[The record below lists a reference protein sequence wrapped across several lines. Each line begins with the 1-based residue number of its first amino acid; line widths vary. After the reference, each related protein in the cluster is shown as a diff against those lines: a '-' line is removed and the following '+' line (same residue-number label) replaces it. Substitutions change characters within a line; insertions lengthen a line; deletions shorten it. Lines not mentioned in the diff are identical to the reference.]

1 MPRLR
6 KTKSNRAVKTR
17 RPRKGKVSSG
27 GHIPRSLAS
36 VPQHAKVIETIVIG
50 DVESN
55 QMFGCNFSLQQFSR
69 ARLLSLGYQRVKAVK
84 CTWTYEPLFNTFQ
97 DQAGNSALSVPFMYQ
112 RMNRGQD
119 SILPASLGDL
129 QAMGAQP
136 RKFTNTVRISYK
148 PNWVS
153 PGLIGYNTLLTQ
165 TVNGGQVQMVQGVT
179 CYGLKQE
186 YGYLENSPYLQTQD
200 PAGTVIVPVGL
211 PRRNPGT
218 LIPDLASTALN
229 AGAVAPNVQS
239 MLCLYNGHDVY
250 FDQAQS
256 GGEPNKITRVTL
268 TVEWSF
274 RDPKWWDKITQT
286 NQVQNPPP
294 SRTDEPL

>member
-1 MPRLR
+1 M
-6 KTKSNRAVKTR
+6 
-17 RPRKGKVSSG
+17 
-27 GHIPRSLAS
+27 
-36 VPQHAKVIETIVIG
+36 ETIVIG
-50 DVESN
+50 DLFSN
-55 QMFGCNFSLQQFSR
+55 QIAAYTFTLQQFSR

-97 DQAGNSALSVPFMYQ
+97 DQLGNSALSVPFMYS

-119 SILPASLGDL
+119 ALVPGSLGDL

-153 PGLIGYNTLLTQ
+153 PGLIGYNTALTQ
-165 TVNGGQVQMVQGVT
+165 TVNGGQQKLLNGIT

-186 YGYLENSPYLQTQD
+186 YGYLENSPYNQTQD
-200 PAGTVIVPVGL
+200 PGGSVIIPVGL

-218 LIPDLASTALN
+218 LVPILPSTAFN
-229 AGAVAPNVQS
+229 AGVTAPNVQS
-239 MLCLYNGHDVY
+239 MLCIYNGHDVY

-256 GGEPNKITRVTL
+256 GDAQNTVTRVTL
-268 TVEWSF
+268 TVEWHF
-274 RDPKWWDKITQT
+274 KDPKWWDQIIQT
-286 NQVQNPPP
+286 NTNFNPPP
-294 SRTDEPL
+294 AREDGV

>member
-1 MPRLR
+1 MP
-6 KTKSNRAVKTR
+6 AR
-17 RPRKGKVSSG
+17 RIRKGKKRAPKRGRKGSKG
-27 GHIPRSLAS
+27 LHIPRSLS
-36 VPQHAKVIETIVIG
+36 VVPQTAKVIETIVVG
-50 DVESN
+50 DLNSN
-55 QMFGCNFSLQQFSR
+55 TMQGYNFSLQEFSR
-69 ARLLSLGYQRVKAVK
+69 ARLLSLGYQRVKAAK

-97 DQAGNSALSVPFMYQ
+97 DQAGNNALSVPFMYT

-119 SILPASLGDL
+119 SILPGSLGDL

-165 TVNGGQVQMVQGVT
+165 TVNAGEVKMVSGIT

-186 YGYLENSPYLQTQD
+186 YGYLENSPYRQTQD
-200 PAGTVIVPVGL
+200 PAGSVIIPVGL

-218 LIPDLASTALN
+218 LIPDLDTTATN
-229 AGAVAPNVQS
+229 NGVVAPNVQS
-239 MLCLYNGHDVY
+239 MLALYNGHDVY
-250 FDQAQS
+250 FDQAQN
-256 GGEPNKITRVTL
+256 GGEPNTITRVTL
-268 TVEWSF
+268 TVEWHF
-274 RDPKWWDKITQT
+274 KDPKWWDKIVQT

-294 SRTDEPL
+294 